1 VKGYV
6 LYFTNCYRW
15 TLCSIIDGGGPLG
28 GKMNKSN
35 NLYRDIFTGITF
47 TAGMFV
53 FMSDEFIVSTM
64 LFCLASISSNLDF
77 GSSLRAWR
85 LVMLNILNP

>member
-1 VKGYV
+1 
-6 LYFTNCYRW
+6 
-15 TLCSIIDGGGPLG
+15 
-28 GKMNKSN
+28 MNKSN

-53 FMSDEFIVSTM
+53 FMSGEFIISTM

-77 GSSLRAWR
+77 GSSLRA
-85 LVMLNILNP
+85 